1 MQTYRLTIKKRT
13 AWLTALLLTCI
24 AFGVYDTF
32 FAVPALKE
40 APSFKFLTGLTLLMG
55 FLALRLIM
63 RYKKALEDE
72 TALKRLYLH
81 ETDERQ
87 AYIRSHS
94 GQPLIIYTSGAM
106 LVAAIFAG
114 HFLDVATMKALAVA
128 AFAQMA
134 ISVMVNIYHTNRTTQ
149 EDED

>member
-24 AFGVYDTF
+24 AFGMYDAFLAAQT
-32 FAVPALKE
+32 LKE
-40 APSFKFLTGLTLLMG
+40 SPSFKFLTGLTLLVS

-63 RYKKALEDE
+63 RYKKALDNE
-72 TALKRLYLH
+72 TALKRLYLN

-87 AYIRSHS
+87 AYIRSRS

-106 LVAAIFAG
+106 LLAAIFAG

-128 AFAQMA
+128 AFAQMT
-134 ISVMVNIYHTNRTTQ
+134 ISVMVSIYHTNRTTQ